1 MKSPVLSLIAL
12 ALFASSAQAA
22 VTLTFQEGV
31 NGYSGTQD
39 TELRSSNTSTPQGS
53 IDSISVDGDD
63 GSPGLKPNHGLIRF
77 DNVFGNA
84 AGQIKASDSIVGAT
98 LTLNVTN
105 PGSGFSV
112 YDMLIAW
119 NQANA
124 TWDSLGNGIQGDGV
138 EAASSAL
145 AVFGANDGAENVST
159 GSLVI
164 DVTTSL
170 QMVQA
175 GQLSGYGWGM
185 VPFTNG
191 TNGIDFDTSEGFDAN
206 MRPMLSVEVAPVP
219 EPETYALMLAGLG
232 LVGFMARRRKSV

>member
-12 ALFASSAQAA
+12 ALFAGSAQAA

-31 NGYSGTQD
+31 NGYSGAQD
-39 TELRSSNTSTPQGS
+39 TELRSSDTSTPQGS
-53 IDSISVDGDD
+53 VDSISVDGDD

-77 DNVFGNA
+77 DNLFGNTT
-84 AGQIKASDSIVGAT
+84 GQIKAGDSIVSAT

-112 YDMLIAW
+112 YDMLIDW
-119 NQANA
+119 NQASA
-124 TWDSLGNGIQGDGV
+124 TWDSLGNGIQADGV
-138 EAASSAL
+138 DAASSAL
-145 AVFGANDGAENVST
+145 ATFGANDGSENIGT

-164 DVTTSL
+164 DVTASL

-175 GQLSGYGWGM
+175 GQLPGYGWGL
-185 VPFTNG
+185 VPFTSG
-191 TNGIDFDTSEGFDAN
+191 TNGIDFDTSEAFDAG
-206 MRPMLSVEVAPVP
+206 MRPMLAVEVAPVP

-232 LVGFMARRRKSV
+232 LVGFMARRRQAV